1 VLTPVFGQS
10 ARVYDALCR
19 HKDYAWASLKVHE
32 IVQGVAP
39 HARSLLDVGCG
50 TGQHLQHLS
59 KHFRAEGLDLSR
71 EMLAVARERCP
82 AIPLHE
88 MSLVNFRLT
97 QCFDVVTCLFGSIG
111 YAVTI
116 DNLQRAV
123 RSMASHLRPK
133 GVIVVE
139 PWISP
144 ERFVSGRLVFD
155 STNDPDLK
163 VARMYVTRTE
173 GRVSV
178 FESDYLVA
186 TTEGVTHFRE
196 RQELGLFTDEEY
208 RMAFSL
214 AGLDVVDTGADIFGY
229 GLYVCLRSD
238 LDIR

>member
-1 VLTPVFGQS
+1 VLTPVFSQS

-19 HKDYAWASLKVHE
+19 QKDYATASLRVHE
-32 IVQGVAP
+32 IVQRVAP
-39 HARSLLDVGCG
+39 HASSLLDAGCG

-59 KHFRAEGLDLSR
+59 KHYRAEGLDLSR

-88 MSLVNFRLT
+88 MSLVDFRLT
-97 QCFDVVTCLFGSIG
+97 QRFDVVTCLFGSIG
-111 YAVTI
+111 YAVTL

-123 RSMASHLRPK
+123 RCMASHLRPR
-133 GVIVVE
+133 GVLVVE

-155 STNDPDLK
+155 SADDPGLK
-163 VARMYVTRTE
+163 VARMYVTRAE

-186 TTEGVTHFRE
+186 TTDGVTHFRE

-208 RMAFSL
+208 RMAFSG
-214 AGLDVVDTGADIFGY
+214 AGLDVVDSGADLFGY
-229 GLYVCLRSD
+229 GLYVCVKSD
-238 LDIR
+238 LDIK